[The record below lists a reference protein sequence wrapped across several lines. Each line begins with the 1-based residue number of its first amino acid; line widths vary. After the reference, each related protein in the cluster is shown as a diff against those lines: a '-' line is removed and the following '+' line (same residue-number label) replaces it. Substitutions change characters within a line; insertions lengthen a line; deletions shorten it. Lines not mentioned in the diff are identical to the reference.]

1 MTRQQAK
8 ANLVSFG
15 IEEPTDEQVTNYLN
29 QVNGETQKEKDR
41 AEQYKKDAALVAD
54 LQKQLKEKED
64 ANLTDIEKANKAVE
78 DATAKI
84 AELEKQIARS
94 NTMKQL
100 ADKGITG
107 EDAENLIR
115 EDGSFDI
122 ETLGKILSER
132 EAAAATKKEQEIANN
147 STNPNGG
154 SGQEK
159 GTDEK
164 TEDVKIAEAI
174 SFGHNASQDAK
185 DYYKL

>member
-15 IEEPTDEQVTNYLN
+15 IEEPTEEQITNYLN

-41 AEQYKKDAALVAD
+41 AEQYKKDAQKVTD
-54 LQKQLKEKED
+54 LEKQLSD
-64 ANLTDIEKANKAVE
+64 MQNANLSDVEKANKATE
-78 DATAKI
+78 DAMNKI
-84 AELEKQIARS
+84 AELEKQIARA

-107 EDAENLIR
+107 EDAENLFR
-115 EDGSFDI
+115 EDGTFDI
-122 ETLGKILSER
+122 ETLGKILSDR
-132 EAAAATKKEQEIANN
+132 EAAAATMKEREIAKN

-154 SGQEK
+154 GGESK
-159 GTDEK
+159 PDDK
-164 TEDVKIAEAI
+164 SADVKMAEQI
-174 SFGHNASQDAK
+174 SFGHNASQEAK